1 LVSPAQPAVPPE
13 QRRARPLAPQV
24 QRVPLLA
31 QRQVRPAEQAPGQV
45 ARALVAA
52 LVAQVPVVQVP
63 VAQVP
68 VAQVPV
74 AQVAPVA
81 RAQAAGQAATRPFA
95 ALRTTEK

>member
-13 QRRARPLAPQV
+13 RRRARPLAPQV
-24 QRVPLLA
+24 QVQVPVARAL
-31 QRQVRPAEQAPGQV
+31 VPGQV